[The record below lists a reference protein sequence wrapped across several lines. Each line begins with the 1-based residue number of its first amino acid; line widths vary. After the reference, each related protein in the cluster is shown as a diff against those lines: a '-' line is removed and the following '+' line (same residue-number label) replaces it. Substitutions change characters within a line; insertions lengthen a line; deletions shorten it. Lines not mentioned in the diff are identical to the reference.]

1 MRKISQSAA
10 LLTFLEGLEFSEA
23 ALGADEETQ
32 DLVQPFTDMMNE
44 WDGVFKKEREGRRNV
59 IRANAVVAVRNAQLD
74 TKTVRFGASVLAE
87 VGGDRKAPFFRRFFA
102 TAPSVFVRQAL
113 RKQCETTLNLVIVE
127 IGKLDKKHAL
137 RSYLEPLT
145 DLSKAALD
153 ALDARNKVTGERTM
167 SANDV
172 NEWKEGV
179 NALLLSTYA
188 ELLKIAAE
196 KGYPR
201 SWADTFFPADSAG
214 PDTAT
219 DDSASPEAPSGDA
232 PAAGDADKAKN
243 K

>member
-1 MRKISQSAA
+1 MTSPNGK
-10 LLTFLEGLEFSEA
+10 
-23 ALGADEETQ
+23 
-32 DLVQPFTDMMNE
+32 
-44 WDGVFKKEREGRRNV
+44 
-59 IRANAVVAVRNAQLD
+59 RA
-74 TKTVRFGASVLAE
+74 S
-87 VGGDRKAPFFRRFFA
+87 
-102 TAPSVFVRQAL
+102 
-113 RKQCETTLNLVIVE
+113 
-127 IGKLDKKHAL
+127 
-137 RSYLEPLT
+137 
-145 DLSKAALD
+145 
-153 ALDARNKVTGERTM
+153 
-167 SANDV
+167 
-172 NEWKEGV
+172 